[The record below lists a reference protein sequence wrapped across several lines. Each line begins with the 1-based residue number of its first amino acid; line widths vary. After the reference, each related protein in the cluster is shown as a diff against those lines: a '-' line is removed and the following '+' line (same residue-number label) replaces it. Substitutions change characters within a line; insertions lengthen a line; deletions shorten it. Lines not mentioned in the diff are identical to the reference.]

1 MRHARAILTRP
12 RACALRGSQRGLV
25 EVAWENKRRENV
37 TQDAARH
44 RLPAVGALRPPRLPL
59 RRRTPARPLLLSLPA
74 GRGRLRK
81 QYVRRSDVER
91 VRGQCQARRRE
102 LRELADWREVWRQ
115 VMAQVRDVEQR

>member
-1 MRHARAILTRP
+1 MRGRTKGERMLPNMLPGTVCQQWVRCGRPGCRCAR
-12 RACALRGSQRGLV
+12 G
-25 EVAWENKRRENV
+25 
-37 TQDAARH
+37 
-44 RLPAVGALRPPRLPL
+44 RLHGPYFYRFWRDG
-59 RRRTPARPLLLSLPA
+59 
-74 GRGRLRK
+74 GRLRK